1 MEKLSSA
8 SWEQK
13 VYRFNGIYRW
23 YHFLT
28 GAVFLGLA
36 VYAYKLLP
44 LSIVLALFS
53 GFMILRPFVTT
64 VILDRNSVTLK
75 TMFSVHSL
83 QRSSITSIETVH
95 TGKGPL
101 LRLRAVDGSEMA
113 IGVNL
118 FAFDEPWDEWLSTY
132 TDLSDDKPLGLFP
145 PGRKS

>member
-1 MEKLSSA
+1 VEKLSSA
-8 SWEQK
+8 SREQN

-36 VYAYKLLP
+36 VAVYKLLP

-53 GFMILRPFVTT
+53 GFMILRSLVTR
-64 VILDRNSVTLK
+64 VILDRHSVTLK
-75 TMFSVHSL
+75 TMFSEHSL
-83 QRSSITSIETVH
+83 QRSSIASIETVH

-101 LRLRAVDGSEMA
+101 LRLRAIDGSEMA

-118 FAFDEPWDEWLSTY
+118 FAFDEAWDEWLSTY
-132 TDLSDDKPLGLFP
+132 TDLGDDKPLGLFP
-145 PGRKS
+145 SGRKS